1 MREIW
6 EHRPGR
12 IYLLV
17 LLASIIGVL
26 VVIGLGLLEIK
37 IVLFGFVTMPLLV
50 GALFVIV
57 WLVSYLVYFF
67 KFWPYR

>member
-17 LLASIIGVL
+17 LLASVIGVL
-26 VVIGLGLLEIK
+26 VVIAIGLLQMK
-37 IVLFGFVTMPLLV
+37 ILLFGFVTMPLLV

-57 WLVSYLVYFF
+57 WLVSYLIYFF

>member
-6 EHRPGR
+6 QHRPGR

-17 LLASIIGVL
+17 LLVSIIGVL
-26 VVIGLGLLEIK
+26 VVIAAGLLEIK
-37 IVLFGFVTMPLLV
+37 ILLLGFVTMPLLV

-57 WLVSYLVYFF
+57 WLLSYLIYFF

>member
-6 EHRPGR
+6 QHRPGR

-17 LLASIIGVL
+17 LAASIAAVL
-26 VVIGLGLLEIK
+26 VVIASGLLEIR
-37 IVLFGFVTMPLLV
+37 ILLLGFVTMPLLV

-57 WLVSYLVYFF
+57 WLLSYLVYFF
-67 KFWPYR
+67 KYWPYR